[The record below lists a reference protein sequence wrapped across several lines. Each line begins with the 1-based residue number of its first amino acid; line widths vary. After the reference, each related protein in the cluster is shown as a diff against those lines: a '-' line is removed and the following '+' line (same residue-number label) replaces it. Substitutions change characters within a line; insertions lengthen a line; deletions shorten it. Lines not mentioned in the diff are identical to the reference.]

1 MPATIFAPITFP
13 SKAGVSIIRISGE
26 KTCQCLDILGVAKIP
41 QANEIKFCKI
51 FDPKN
56 AELIDETLISFFKA
70 PNSFTGEDVAEIS
83 IHASSFILK
92 KIFQI
97 LSNIE
102 NVRLAEAGEF
112 SRIAFLNGKIDLVQA
127 EAIPDLIACETAV
140 QHKQALQQLRGDL
153 GKIYENWRLQI
164 IELVA
169 LIESCIDFP
178 DEDLPQNII
187 DDLSHKLSILK
198 NEIASHLNDKRRG
211 QKIKDG
217 LNLAIIGSPNVGK
230 SSLLNFLAKSDVA
243 IVSEIA
249 GTTRDIIEI
258 HLEIAGVAVK
268 IADTAG
274 LRESEDRIEQEG
286 IRRAHKK
293 AAEADI
299 KMLVLDASDQK
310 ISIIQQEMIDE
321 NTIIVVNKID
331 LLKENNFNLECEF
344 KKNLKQVLNSFDK
357 NKIEI
362 SIKNQQNTDL
372 LLKKLE
378 EKVLEILP
386 QQSMPLITQ
395 ERYRHCL
402 SATLG
407 ALEEFSLA
415 KNIELA
421 AEDLRIASNAIGKI
435 TGRINVD
442 DILNVVFS
450 KFCIG
455 K

>member
-1 MPATIFAPITFP
+1 MPVTIFAPITFP

-26 KTCQCLDILGVAKIP
+26 KTRQCLDILGVAKIP

-51 FDPKN
+51 FDPQN

-83 IHASSFILK
+83 VHASSFILK

-102 NVRLAEAGEF
+102 NVRMAEAGEF
-112 SRIAFLNGKIDLVQA
+112 SKVAFLNGKIDLVQA
-127 EAIPDLIACETAV
+127 EAIPDLIACETAA
-140 QHKQALQQLRGDL
+140 QHKQALKQLRGDL

-187 DDLSHKLSILK
+187 DDVSRKLSVLK
-198 NEIASHLNDKRRG
+198 NEIASHLNDKKRG
-211 QKIKDG
+211 QKIKEG
-217 LNLAIIGSPNVGK
+217 LSLAIIGSPNVGK
-230 SSLLNFLAKSDVA
+230 SSLLNFLAKSEVA

-249 GTTRDIIEI
+249 GTTRDVIEI
-258 HLEIAGVAVK
+258 HLEIVGVAVK

-274 LRESEDRIEQEG
+274 LRESEDKIEQEG

-299 KMLVLDASDQK
+299 KLLVLDAVHQK
-310 ISIIQQEMIDE
+310 ISATQQKLIDE

-331 LLKENNFNLECEF
+331 LLKEKNLNNFDGNEI
-344 KKNLKQVLNSFDK
+344 Q
-357 NKIEI
+357 I

-402 SATLG
+402 SAALS
-407 ALEEFSLA
+407 ALEDFSLA

-421 AEDLRIASNAIGKI
+421 AEDLRIASHAIGKI
-435 TGRINVD
+435 TGRIDVD

>member
-13 SKAGVSIIRISGE
+13 TKAGVSLIRISGE
-26 KTCQCLDILGVAKIP
+26 KTRECLETLGVAKIP
-41 QANEIKFCKI
+41 NANEIKFCKI

-70 PNSFTGEDVAEIS
+70 PNSFTGDDVAEIS

-97 LSNIE
+97 LSGIE
-102 NVRLAEAGEF
+102 NVRMAEAGEF
-112 SRIAFLNGKIDLVQA
+112 SKVAFLNGKIDLVQA
-127 EAIPDLIACETAV
+127 EAIPDLIACETSS
-140 QHKQALQQLRGDL
+140 QHKQSLKQLQGDL

-164 IELVA
+164 IELLA

-187 DDLSHKLSILK
+187 DDISRKLLILK
-198 NEIASHLNDKRRG
+198 DQIASHLDDKKRG

-217 LNLAIIGSPNVGK
+217 LSLTIIGSPNVGK
-230 SSLLNFLAKSDVA
+230 SSLLNFLAKSEVA

-249 GTTRDIIEI
+249 GTTRDVIEI
-258 HLEIAGVAVK
+258 HLEIAGVAIK

-274 LRESEDRIEQEG
+274 LRESKDKIEQEG
-286 IRRAHKK
+286 IRRAYKK

-299 KMLVLDASDQK
+299 KLLVLDAMNPK
-310 ISIIQQEMIDE
+310 ISAAEKKMIDE
-321 NTIIVVNKID
+321 NTIIIVNKID
-331 LLKENNFNLECEF
+331 LIKLKTANNLLELDN
-344 KKNLKQVLNSFDK
+344 KNLINL
-357 NKIEI
+357 
-362 SIKNQQNTDL
+362 SIKKQQNTDSL
-372 LLKKLE
+372 IQKLE
-378 EKVLEILP
+378 EKVLELLP
-386 QQSMPLITQ
+386 KQSSPLITQ

-402 SATLG
+402 SKAIS
-407 ALEEFSLA
+407 ALDDFSLD

-421 AEDLRIASNAIGKI
+421 AEDLRIASYAIAKI
-435 TGRINVD
+435 TGRIDVD
-442 DILNVVFS
+442 DILDVVFS